1 MPGEVAEIALMT
13 DSLGLPDSSARTAA
27 SSVASMIERA
37 KAGDPAAFEQMIDCY
52 QRKVISTAWKMLGN
66 REDARDAA
74 QEVFLRVYKY
84 LGGFRVDQDF
94 AAWLYRIIINVC
106 RDHLRRR
113 GRPDQFTSF
122 ELEHEL
128 GNFDAHASNED
139 IEGAAIR
146 SQQHAMIVQAL
157 DTLSKK
163 ERAALVLRD
172 MEGLT
177 TEEVARVLGSTQT
190 TVRSHISSARA
201 KIKKFRDRALTGVRL
216 PPTNEIRMK

>member
-1 MPGEVAEIALMT
+1 MTGEVADIALMT
-13 DSLGLPDSSARTAA
+13 DSLGLPDTSARTAA

-84 LGGFRVDQDF
+84 LGAFRVDQDF

-106 RDHLRRR
+106 RDHMRRR

-122 ELEHEL
+122 EVEHEL
-128 GNFDAHASNED
+128 GNLDAHATSED

-146 SQQHAMIVQAL
+146 SQQHAMIIRAL

-163 ERAALVLRD
+163 ERAAIVLRD
-172 MEGLT
+172 LEGLT

-190 TVRSHISSARA
+190 TVRSHISAARA
-201 KIKKFRDRALTGVRL
+201 KIKKFRDRALMGVR
-216 PPTNEIRMK
+216 TR

>member
-1 MPGEVAEIALMT
+1 MPGEVADIALMT

-37 KAGDPAAFEQMIDCY
+37 KAGDPAAFEEMIDCY
-52 QRKVISTAWKMLGN
+52 QRKVISTAWKMMGN

-84 LGGFRVDQDF
+84 LGGFRADQDF

-106 RDHLRRR
+106 RDHMRKR

-122 ELEHEL
+122 EAEHEL
-128 GNFDAHASNED
+128 GNLDAHASND
-139 IEGAAIR
+139 DVEGAAIR
-146 SQQHAMIVQAL
+146 AQQHAMIIRAL

-201 KIKKFRDRALTGVRL
+201 KIKKFRDRALMGVR
-216 PPTNEIRMK
+216 TR

>member
-13 DSLGLPDSSARTAA
+13 NSLGLPDSSARTAV
-27 SSVASMIERA
+27 SSVASMVERA
-37 KAGDPAAFEQMIDCY
+37 KAGDPAAFEEMIDCY
-52 QRKVISTAWKMLGN
+52 QRKVISTSWRMLGN
-66 REDARDAA
+66 KEDARDAA

-106 RDHLRRR
+106 RDHMRKR
-113 GRPDQFTSF
+113 GRPDQFISF
-122 ELEHEL
+122 EAEHEL

-146 SQQHAMIVQAL
+146 SQQQAMIVQAL
-157 DTLSKK
+157 DTLTKK
-163 ERAALVLRD
+163 ERAAIVLRD

-201 KIKKFRDRALTGVRL
+201 KIKKFRDRALTGVRH
-216 PPTNEIRMK
+216 PK